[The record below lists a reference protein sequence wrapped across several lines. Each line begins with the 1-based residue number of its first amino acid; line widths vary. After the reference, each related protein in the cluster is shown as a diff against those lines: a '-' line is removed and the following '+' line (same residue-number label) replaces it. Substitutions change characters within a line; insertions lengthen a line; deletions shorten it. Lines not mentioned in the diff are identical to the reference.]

1 MRLLAE
7 DEDKADREE
16 RRLDLSMLD
25 VITWPEFVWDW
36 LRLVGGT
43 PILPYSTNY
52 GGAVGGVEG
61 SRRVVVAESSS
72 RVVGELW

>member
-36 LRLVGGT
+36 LRLVGGI
-43 PILPYSTNY
+43 PISPYSTNSTWVV
-52 GGAVGGVEG
+52 GAV
-61 SRRVVVAESSS
+61 ESS
-72 RVVGELW
+72 